1 MTSASPLHTRP
12 CHRPATLGTARCN
25 FAPGARGGP
34 LPCCPPALARRLP
47 TCLPAPCSAR
57 VPQWLPLCRWSSWVL
72 AHGLVARPPVA
83 RAFFFSCPPA
93 LSGCLSL
100 LPTCLSCP
108 PGPPASCPP
117 ARLPLGCLPLL
128 PTCPSAA
135 CPSAICCRCWP
146 FLLPL
151 PFPCVS
157 VLSPASS
164 LPPAPQSFFL
174 GSPSSVTECAPGSG
188 CVSPQPPPSMS
199 SGQGP
204 APPVAQPRT
213 GGPSTGEEAEGRRW
227 WYLLDPNSSTRAQ
240 APRRPGSDQEGFVPP
255 NLSWAVVGERGGLL
269 TPGCH
274 PRLVFPRG
282 YPTRETGC
290 KSFE

>member
-1 MTSASPLHTRP
+1 MCTPPSWLPLTPVPRVGTAWGLVTPIDLCLPTAHAALPQTGHSGHCQVQLCSGSSGGPTALLPSCLGPQAAHLPASPLLCQGP
-12 CHRPATLGTARCN
+12 SVAPPLQVEQLGLGSWLGGQ
-25 FAPGARGGP
+25 APRGP
-34 LPCCPPALARRLP
+34 
-47 TCLPAPCSAR
+47 SI
-57 VPQWLPLCRWSSWVL
+57 
-72 AHGLVARPPVA
+72 
-83 RAFFFSCPPA
+83 FF
-93 LSGCLSL
+93 
-100 LPTCLSCP
+100 
-108 PGPPASCPP
+108 
-117 ARLPLGCLPLL
+117 LL

-227 WYLLDPNSSTRAQ
+227 WYLLDPNSSARAQ